1 MNMEKIMSNDRL
13 DFQILRQL
21 DQKKMEKIMF
31 NDIDQV
37 LIDTEFTTEDDDLL
51 TRYPNAIEQLEI
63 LKSDF
68 LGIKSN

>member
-1 MNMEKIMSNDRL
+1 
-13 DFQILRQL
+13 
-21 DQKKMEKIMF
+21 MF

>member
-1 MNMEKIMSNDRL
+1 MSNDRL

>member
-1 MNMEKIMSNDRL
+1 MEKIMSNDRL